1 MLGNGGF
8 LRQKKLIGYLKWV
21 INFYMSEVKQ
31 KEETMAKEQSQNE
44 GEGFQIDEIGRGKG
58 IEKISHKMRKY

>member
-1 MLGNGGF
+1 
-8 LRQKKLIGYLKWV
+8 
-21 INFYMSEVKQ
+21 MSEVKQ

-44 GEGFQIDEIGRGKG
+44 GEGFQIDEIERGKG